1 MKERSNSKD
10 DMKAETLNLRLKTN
24 NSQKWKKNINNFVN
38 FCKDSSV
45 ILPWFFRDSFEIL
58 AGWEKK
64 RGLRAI
70 LRRNEATV
78 R

>member
-45 ILPWFFRDSFEIL
+45 ILP
-58 AGWEKK
+58 
-64 RGLRAI
+64 
-70 LRRNEATV
+70 
-78 R
+78 